1 MSNEPPRR
9 MPPRS
14 APTQNAPRSPSPT
27 VAVVVAVIAAAL
39 GFFILKQVSDDSS
52 SGSPPSPTDQ
62 VAATTVP
69 ASTATTTAPTV
80 DKASFQVV
88 VANASGVGGAAGKMT
103 TDLQARGYKTLK
115 ATNVAA
121 GTPQAATT
129 TVYYTTGSE
138 AAADAVL
145 AELGL
150 AGPAQ
155 PIPATGFVVPAA
167 DRAGANVVIVLGK
180 DLAGK
185 ALPSKAATTTTAP
198 GTVTLPAGGTSPN
211 SASTTAG

>member
-1 MSNEPPRR
+1 

-14 APTQNAPRSPSPT
+14 APTQGTPRSPSPT
-27 VAVVVAVIAAAL
+27 IAVVVAVIAAAL
-39 GFFILKQVSDDSS
+39 GFFILKQVSDDGGS
-52 SGSPPSPTDQ
+52 SGGATSPTD
-62 VAATTVP
+62 AATETTVP
-69 ASTATTTAPTV
+69 ASTATTAATTV
-80 DKASFQVV
+80 EKASFQVV
-88 VANASGVGGAAGKMT
+88 VANASGVGGAAGKLT

-129 TVYYTTGSE
+129 TVYYTTGSQ

-155 PIPATGFVVPAA
+155 PIPATGFVVPEA

-185 ALPSKAATTTTAP
+185 ALPSSSAASSTTTAP

-211 SASTTAG
+211 SATTAG

>member
-1 MSNEPPRR
+1 

-14 APTQNAPRSPSPT
+14 APAQNAPRSPSPT

-39 GFFILKQVSDDSS
+39 GFFILKQVSDDEGG
-52 SGSPPSPTDQ
+52 GSATPGTD
-62 VAATTVP
+62 ASTETTVP

-115 ATNVAA
+115 ATNVAP

-129 TVYYTTGSE
+129 TVYYTAGSQ
-138 AAADAVL
+138 AAANAVL

-155 PIPATGFVVPAA
+155 PIPATGFVVPDA
-167 DRAGANVVIVLGK
+167 DRAGANVVVVLGK

-185 ALPSKAATTTTAP
+185 ALPSQAATATTAP

-211 SASTTAG
+211 ATTTTAG

>member
-1 MSNEPPRR
+1 M
-9 MPPRS
+9 
-14 APTQNAPRSPSPT
+14 
-27 VAVVVAVIAAAL
+27 
-39 GFFILKQVSDDSS
+39 GFFILKQVSDSGSS
-52 SGSPPSPTDQ
+52 SGSPPSATDGTT
-62 VAATTVP
+62 ATTVRT
-69 ASTATTTAPTV
+69 STATTTPATV
-80 DKASFQVV
+80 NKASFQVV

-103 TDLQARGYKTLK
+103 TDLQASGYKTLK

-129 TVYYTTGSE
+129 TVYYTTGSQ

-155 PIPATGFVVPAA
+155 PIPATGFVVPEAN
-167 DRAGANVVIVLGK
+167 RAGANVVIVLGK

-185 ALPSKAATTTTAP
+185 ALPAPTADRP
-198 GTVTLPAGGTSPN
+198 DDGTRHGHVAGGWHEPELGDDRRLIPQPASSSDTTS
-211 SASTTAG
+211 STHSSVSQRARSSPKRSTSE

>member
-1 MSNEPPRR
+1 

-14 APTQNAPRSPSPT
+14 APTQGTPRSPSPT
-27 VAVVVAVIAAAL
+27 IAVVVAVIAAAL
-39 GFFILKQVSDDSS
+39 GFFILKQVSDDGGS
-52 SGSPPSPTDQ
+52 SGGATSPTD
-62 VAATTVP
+62 AATATTVP
-69 ASTATTTAPTV
+69 ASTATTAASTV
-80 DKASFQVV
+80 DKASYQIV
-88 VANASGVGGAAGKMT
+88 VANASGVGGAAGKLT

-129 TVYYTTGSE
+129 TVYYTTGSK

-150 AGPAQ
+150 TGPAQ
-155 PIPATGFVVPAA
+155 PIPATGFVVPEA

-185 ALPSKAATTTTAP
+185 ALPSSSSAAASTTTAP

-211 SASTTAG
+211 SATTAG

>member
-1 MSNEPPRR
+1 

-14 APTQNAPRSPSPT
+14 APNQSAPRSPSPT
-27 VAVVVAVIAAAL
+27 VAVVVAVVAAAL
-39 GFFILKQVSDDSS
+39 GFFILKQVSDDSG
-52 SGSPPSPTDQ
+52 GSATPGTDA
-62 VAATTVP
+62 VTETTAP
-69 ASTATTTAPTV
+69 ESTATTTVSTV

-138 AAADAVL
+138 AAAADVL
-145 AELGL
+145 ADLGL

-155 PIPATGFVVPAA
+155 PIPATGFVVPDA

-185 ALPSKAATTTTAP
+185 ALPTATTTTAAAE

-211 SASTTAG
+211 SATTGG